1 MKISH
6 DEVSDLYRTYFSADK
21 TFQRYS
27 LNLPDDINSLDP
39 LYMLE
44 VINGEGSIQQ
54 RAQITGKLIEGKK
67 VEVYDTGKMVK
78 SFIHNGQGTLA
89 LLFTEEPY
97 LLQVVIDYC
106 YALVLK
112 KLTPPS
118 LDSEGE
124 AVTEKA

>member
-6 DEVSDLYRTYFSADK
+6 EEVSELYKRYFSADK
-21 TFQRYS
+21 TFTRYS
-27 LNLPDDINSLDP
+27 LSLPDDINSLDP

-67 VEVYDTGKMVK
+67 VEIYDTGKMVK
-78 SFIHNGQGTLA
+78 SFIHNGQGALP
-89 LLFTEEPY
+89 LLFVDEPY

-106 YALVLK
+106 YSLVLK

-118 LDSEGE
+118 LVSEE
-124 AVTEKA
+124 PAATEKA